1 MKLIVKIIS
10 IILALLLVLSMFKKV
25 DQPLISPLSDY
36 QPVKVQAFEVKE
48 YFGTASWYGTGE
60 NECLGCNKNRIMA
73 NGQRLDDKKLTVAC
87 GLKSSCKYLKMGT
100 KILITNL
107 DNSKQV
113 VAIVTDKGGLRAGRL
128 LDVSKEV
135 KSQLEMKGIGNV
147 KFSIIK

>member
-1 MKLIVKIIS
+1 MKLIFIFL
-10 IILALLLVLSMFKKV
+10 ILAFCVNKE
-25 DQPLISPLSDY
+25 DQPMLSPLADY
-36 QPVKVQAFEVKE
+36 QPVIVKAVEPVKE
-48 YFGTASWYGTGE
+48 YFGTASWYGTGD
-60 NECLGCNKNRIMA
+60 NECLGCSKNRTMA
-73 NGQRLDDKKLTVAC
+73 NGQKLDDKKLTVAC

-147 KFSIIK
+147 KFSVIH